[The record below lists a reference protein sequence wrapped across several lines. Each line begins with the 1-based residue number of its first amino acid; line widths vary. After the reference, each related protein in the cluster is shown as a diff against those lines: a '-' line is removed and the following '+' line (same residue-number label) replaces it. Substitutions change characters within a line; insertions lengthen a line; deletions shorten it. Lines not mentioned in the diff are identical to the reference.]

1 MTAVG
6 YLLTHSTSEVVYR
19 QPWRSNVCAAA
30 GSAAG
35 GKEKR
40 CRSPS
45 DRLCQDLTQTG
56 RLACSLTGEVR

>member
-1 MTAVG
+1 MTTVG
-6 YLLTHSTSEVVYR
+6 CLLTHSTPEVVCQ
-19 QPWRSNVCAAA
+19 QPWRSDVCAAA
-30 GSAAG
+30 GSAAC

-45 DRLCQDLTQTG
+45 DRLCQDITQTG